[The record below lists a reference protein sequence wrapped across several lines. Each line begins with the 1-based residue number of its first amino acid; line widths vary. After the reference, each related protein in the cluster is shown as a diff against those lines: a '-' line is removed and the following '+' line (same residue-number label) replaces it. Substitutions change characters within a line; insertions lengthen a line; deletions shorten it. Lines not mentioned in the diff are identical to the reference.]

1 MARTVARVLLI
12 GGGGFI
18 GAYLARELLDRHHE
32 VVVLDDGRTYL
43 PGGEPE
49 AVRARAWRRETLLSG
64 ASLRAGG
71 PDDPAQLAREVR
83 AAAPDAV
90 VQLAN
95 LPLAGVA
102 AADPRVAR
110 RSIVDGTANV
120 VAATAREARDARL
133 TFVSSSMVYGDFAR
147 DPQPED
153 APLRPREP
161 YGACKLEA
169 ERLVRASGL
178 AWTIVRPSAVYGPG
192 DANGRFLQRLVEA
205 ATTGRTFQLTAD
217 PATRLDFTWVRDLAR
232 GLADAALS
240 PDAVGET
247 FNLTAGHARSLD
259 DAIGVVRAHGHPV
272 AVRRRPPTT
281 LRPRRGTLDIARAR
295 SVLGY
300 RPSCSLE
307 DGLAAYLDA
316 AVARREPVA

>member
-1 MARTVARVLLI
+1 MGRVQLI

-18 GAYLARELLDRHHE
+18 GAHLARELLDRGHD
-32 VVVLDDGRTYL
+32 VVVLDDDRTYL
-43 PGGEPE
+43 PGGEPD
-49 AVRARAWRRETLLSG
+49 ALRARAWRRETLLAG
-64 ASLRAGG
+64 AELRAGG
-71 PDDPAQLAREVR
+71 PDDPALLAHELR

-90 VQLAN
+90 VHLAN

-102 AADPRVAR
+102 AADPGEAR

-120 VAATAREARDARL
+120 IAATAAQAPAARL
-133 TFVSSSMVYGDFAR
+133 TFVSSSMVYGDFSQ
-147 DPQPED
+147 DPQPET
-153 APLRPREP
+153 APLRPCEP

-178 AWTIVRPSAVYGPG
+178 RWTIVRPSAVYGPG

-205 ATTGRTFQLTAD
+205 ATTGRTLQLTAD
-217 PATRLDFTWVRDLAR
+217 PATLLDFTWVQDLAR

-240 PDAVGET
+240 PDAIGET

-259 DAIGVVRAHGHPV
+259 DAIAAVRAHGHAV

-295 SVLGY
+295 SLLGY

-307 DGLAAYLDA
+307 DGLAAYLVA
-316 AVARREPVA
+316 AGARREPVA

>member
-1 MARTVARVLLI
+1 LI

-18 GAYLARELLDRHHE
+18 GAHLARELLDRGHD
-32 VVVLDDGRTYL
+32 VVVLDDDRTYL
-43 PGGEPE
+43 PGGEPD
-49 AVRARAWRRETLLSG
+49 ALRARAWRRETLLSG
-64 ASLRAGG
+64 AELRAGG
-71 PDDPAQLAREVR
+71 PDDPALLAHELC

-90 VQLAN
+90 VHLAN

-102 AADPRVAR
+102 AADPGAAR

-120 VAATAREARDARL
+120 IAATAGQAPAARL
-133 TFVSSSMVYGDFAR
+133 TFVSSSMVYGDFSQ
-147 DPQPED
+147 DPQPET
-153 APLRPREP
+153 APLRPCEP

-178 AWTIVRPSAVYGPG
+178 RWTIVRPSAVYGPG

-205 ATTGRTFQLTAD
+205 ATTGRTLQLTAD
-217 PATRLDFTWVRDLAR
+217 PATLLDFTWVQDLAR

-240 PDAVGET
+240 PAAIGET

-259 DAIGVVRAHGHPV
+259 DAIAAVRAHGHAV

-295 SVLGY
+295 SLLGY

-307 DGLAAYLDA
+307 DGLAAYLDVA
-316 AVARREPVA
+316 GARREPVA

>member
-1 MARTVARVLLI
+1 VRRVLLI

-18 GAYLARELLDRHHE
+18 GAHLARELLDRRHE
-32 VVVLDDGRTYL
+32 VVVLDDDRTYL
-43 PGGEPE
+43 PGGEPD
-49 AVRARAWRRETLLSG
+49 AVRARAWRRTALLCG
-64 ASLRAGG
+64 AELRVGG
-71 PDDPAQLAREVR
+71 PDDRALLAHEVR

-90 VQLAN
+90 VHLAN

-102 AADPRVAR
+102 AADPREAR
-110 RSIVDGTANV
+110 RSIVQGTANV
-120 VAATAREARDARL
+120 IAALAPSARL
-133 TFVSSSMVYGDFAR
+133 TFVSSSMVYGDFSQ
-147 DPQPED
+147 DPQPET
-153 APLRPREP
+153 APLRPCEP

-178 AWTIVRPSAVYGPG
+178 RWTIVRPSAVYGPG

-205 ATTGRTFQLTAD
+205 ATTGRTLQLTAD
-217 PATRLDFTWVRDLAR
+217 PATRLDFTWVKDLAR

-240 PDAVGET
+240 PAAVGET
-247 FNLTAGHARSLD
+247 FNLTAGRSRSLD
-259 DAIGVVRAHGHPV
+259 DAIGVVRAHGHAV

-281 LRPRRGTLDIARAR
+281 PRPRRGTLDIARAR

-307 DGLAAYLDA
+307 EGLAAYLDV
-316 AVARREPVA
+316 AVARRREPVA